1 MQTERSRNE
10 ETYQRL
16 RSNLEREYP
25 GQFVVIAQ
33 GKLVAAGPTL
43 AEAIAQAESIA
54 PQASH
59 RLVLKVGEQYPSSVT
74 VGAPQIQG

>member
-10 ETYQRL
+10 EAYQRL
-16 RSNLEREYP
+16 RRNLEREYH

-43 AEAIAQAESIA
+43 EEALAQAESIA

-59 RLVLKVGEQYPSSVT
+59 RLVVKVGEKYLSSVT
-74 VGAPQIQG
+74 IGTSQIHG